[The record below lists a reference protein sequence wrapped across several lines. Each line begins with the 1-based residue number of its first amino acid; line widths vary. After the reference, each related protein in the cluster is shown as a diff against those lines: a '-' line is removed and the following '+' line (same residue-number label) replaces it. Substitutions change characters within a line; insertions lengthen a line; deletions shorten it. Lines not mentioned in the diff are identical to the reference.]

1 MQLIPDVSIKSKKV
15 KPKLVIVMGVS
26 GCGKSTVGKQLAKLI
41 NYEFIEA
48 DDFHSVAAKQ
58 QMANGIP
65 LTDAMRD
72 PWLRRLT
79 QYLCQGTLADSVLAY
94 SGLRHQHRQLFR
106 ELGFTTLFIHLTTD
120 LDTISQR
127 MSLRA
132 GHFMP
137 ESMLAS
143 QFNSMQL
150 PEYEAD
156 IINLD
161 VSADLQPIIEIA
173 HAVVALMKVHGW
185 QVLLN

>member
-1 MQLIPDVSIKSKKV
+1 MQLNPDVSIKSKQDM
-15 KPKLVIVMGVS
+15 PKLVIVMGVS
-26 GCGKSTVGKQLAKLI
+26 GCGKSTVGKQLAQVLG
-41 NYEFIEA
+41 YEFIEA

-58 QMANGIP
+58 QMADGIP

-79 QYLCQGTLADSVLAY
+79 QHLCQGTLVDSVLAY
-94 SGLRHQHRQLFR
+94 SGLRRRHRQLFR

-137 ESMLAS
+137 ESLLAS
-143 QFNSMQL
+143 QFSSMQL
-150 PEYEAD
+150 PKSEAD
-156 IINLD
+156 IISLD
-161 VSADLQPIIEIA
+161 VSADLQHTIEMA
-173 HAVVALMKVHGW
+173 YAAVALI
-185 QVLLN
+185 

>member
-1 MQLIPDVSIKSKKV
+1 MELIPDVSIKLKKV

-26 GCGKSTVGKQLAKLI
+26 GCGKSAVGKQLARLLG
-41 NYEFIEA
+41 YEFIEA

-65 LTDAMRD
+65 LTDAMRE

-79 QYLCQGTLADSVLAY
+79 QYVCQGTLVDSVLAY
-94 SGLRHQHRQLFR
+94 SGLRRQHRQLFR

-143 QFNSMQL
+143 QFSSMQL
-150 PEYEAD
+150 TEYEDD
-156 IINLD
+156 IISLD
-161 VSADLQPIIEIA
+161 VSVDLQHIIEMA
-173 HAVVALMKVHGW
+173 HAAVVLM
-185 QVLLN
+185 

>member
-26 GCGKSTVGKQLAKLI
+26 GSGKSTVGEQLARLLG
-41 NYEFIEA
+41 YEFIEA

-65 LTDAMRD
+65 LTDAIRD
-72 PWLRRLT
+72 KWLRRLT
-79 QYLCQGTLADSVLAY
+79 QHLCQGTLVDSVLAY
-94 SGLRHQHRQLFR
+94 SGLRRRHRQLFR

-143 QFNSMQL
+143 QFSSMQL
-150 PEYEAD
+150 PESEAD
-156 IINLD
+156 IISLD
-161 VSADLQPIIEIA
+161 VSADLQHIIDMA
-173 HAVVALMKVHGW
+173 HGAVTLM
-185 QVLLN
+185 